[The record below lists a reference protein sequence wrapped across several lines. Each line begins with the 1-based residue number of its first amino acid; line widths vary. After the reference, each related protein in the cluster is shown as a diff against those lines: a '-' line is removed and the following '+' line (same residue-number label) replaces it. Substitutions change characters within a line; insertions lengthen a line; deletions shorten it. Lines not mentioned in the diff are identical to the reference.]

1 MQDDFLAEAKA
12 IARAMDIKRSDMLE
26 LRLAEQE
33 MRALGMRVVGRG
45 LRASLASLFRRLKA
59 AWPTRQSE
67 IARAKPV
74 SLHDWL
80 L

>member
-26 LRLAEQE
+26 RRLAEQE
-33 MRALGMRVVGRG
+33 MRALGMRVVGHG
-45 LRASLASLFRRLKA
+45 LQASLASLFRRLKA
-59 AWPTRQSE
+59 AWPTRQGE